1 MPPSHLSAGPM
12 DTRHLV
18 GGGSPAEGGDKPE
31 TGILDLPMEILSLI
45 CESFRVGRYRPKES
59 LETSKAL
66 RLTNRRLNTAATP
79 MLFSTLTIKLDKES
93 MCRANELVSCNPIMA
108 ASVRTVVISL
118 ACRNSSLV
126 DEKVLFTE
134 AWLENID
141 NICGY
146 YDPHWQ
152 ESREGRD
159 WLGWRPSLE
168 RESPILR
175 QCHEH
180 SKRSSP
186 EAIECFRIGHRLFDA
201 WNGRRWSNLDND
213 VGGAHRGSEHE
224 CGVREL
230 AKTDREEG
238 IHAYRQLL
246 LGAHKDYSKKHQEQ
260 LEIIESGSFA
270 QDIAQYLT
278 KLPHKGLQ
286 IIITDDP
293 IHPILSSELG
303 SRYNDCFRLINDN
316 EKLLSAMTAPHY
328 WLDISTFRPGLG
340 LNPRQRLLPAA
351 RLISEIPV
359 ACFRAGTPITDLKI
373 ECFPPT
379 VTIVGGFSAM
389 FPLSSSLPSLEAWD
403 AELCTASQHLKR
415 FHFGRHYQPH
425 QKTLLSAHDQDRLTL
440 FLSAMLS
447 GDKLDSIHVDTYP
460 VYGDSDIHPK
470 YRYDAMASALKT
482 VDLEKLRTLHL
493 RGFSIDQKALET
505 VCRRLIDGGAL
516 EEVHLSCV
524 RLMENGGER
533 WADVKDILQES
544 ISCSGNGVESAI
556 DLCLDKLVGGEFF
569 PEEEKEDIMG
579 DMGSLFLD

>member
-93 MCRANELVSCNPIMA
+93 MRRANELVSCNPIMA

-118 ACRNSSLV
+118 ACRDSSLV

-159 WLGWRPSLE
+159 WLGWRPSFE

-213 VGGAHRGSEHE
+213 LGGAHRGSEHE
-224 CGVREL
+224 CVVREL

-303 SRYNDCFRLINDN
+303 SRYKDCFRLINDN

-359 ACFRAGTPITDLKI
+359 ACFRA
-373 ECFPPT
+373 
-379 VTIVGGFSAM
+379 
-389 FPLSSSLPSLEAWD
+389 
-403 AELCTASQHLKR
+403 
-415 FHFGRHYQPH
+415 
-425 QKTLLSAHDQDRLTL
+425 AHDQDRLTL

-447 GDKLDSIHVDTYP
+447 GDKLNSIHVDTYP

-493 RGFSIDQKALET
+493 RGFSIDQEALET

-569 PEEEKEDIMG
+569 PEEEEKEDIMG